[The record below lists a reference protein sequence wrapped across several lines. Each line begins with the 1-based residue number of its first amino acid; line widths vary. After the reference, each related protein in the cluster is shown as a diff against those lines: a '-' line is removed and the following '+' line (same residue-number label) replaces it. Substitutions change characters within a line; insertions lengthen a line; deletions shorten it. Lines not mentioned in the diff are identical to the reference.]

1 MGLMTVIA
9 ILILLFI
16 IYLSAP
22 LYLPFIENKINKINK
37 KFDYRASKDA
47 RDFHSTLFIIDL
59 HADSLFSCR
68 SLLQSNSRC
77 HVDIPR
83 LIKGNVKLQVFAT
96 PTLIPFNPNIERNTK
111 KFAISGFL
119 AFMMHWPINTWYSKK
134 NRALYQSNKLHQL
147 QIKSKNTFEIIK
159 TSNQLEN
166 YFKRC
171 RAETNITAGLLA
183 LEGAYLIDN
192 IPGDIDELYNQ
203 GFRII
208 GLTHLTDSNLGGSA
222 HGVEKGG
229 LTESGRKAIK
239 RIEEL
244 NMIIDL
250 AHASPKLIEDVL
262 RICSRPVIVSHT
274 GVKGCIDNN
283 RNLSDQQI
291 KEIADKGGL
300 IGVGFWETAVGKNGV
315 ESIVNCIK
323 YLSDLVGV
331 EHVTLGSDFD
341 GAVTIPFDATG
352 LVHITEELIKQGFS
366 EKNIRMIMG
375 ENALNF
381 LLNALPK
388 EFN

>member
-1 MGLMTVIA
+1 MGLMTVLA
-9 ILILLFI
+9 ILILFFI

-22 LYLPFIENKINKINK
+22 LYIPFIENRINKVNK

-47 RDFHSTLFIIDL
+47 RGFHSTLFIIDL

-68 SLLQSNSRC
+68 NLLQSNSTG
-77 HVDIPR
+77 HLDIPR

-96 PTLIPFNPNIERNTK
+96 PTLIPFNPNIDRNTNR
-111 KFAISGFL
+111 FAISGFL

-134 NRALYQSNKLHQL
+134 NRALYQSNKLHEL
-147 QIKSKNTFEIIK
+147 QINSKNTFEIIK

-166 YFKRC
+166 YFNRS
-171 RAETNITAGLLA
+171 RSETSITAGLLA
-183 LEGAYLIDN
+183 LEGAYLINN

-208 GLTHLTDSNLGGSA
+208 GLNHLTDCNLGGSA
-222 HGVEKGG
+222 HGVKKGG

-244 NMIIDL
+244 SMIIDL
-250 AHASPKLIEDVL
+250 THASPKLIEDL
-262 RICSRPVIVSHT
+262 LKICSRPVIVSHT
-274 GVKGCIDNN
+274 GVKGCLNNN

-291 KEIADKGGL
+291 KKIADKGGL
-300 IGVGFWETAVGKNGV
+300 IGIGFWETAVGINGV
-315 ESIVNCIK
+315 ESIVNCIR
-323 YLSDLVGV
+323 YVSDLVGV
-331 EHVTLGSDFD
+331 EHVALGSDFD
-341 GAVTIPFDATG
+341 GAVTTPFDAAG
-352 LVHITEELIKQGFS
+352 MVHITDELIEQGFS
-366 EKNIRMIMG
+366 KKNIRMIMG

-388 EFN
+388 ESN